1 MAAAISF
8 SQKANRA
15 SIQSLS
21 TKFLFNL
28 SARPKH
34 NHSSDD
40 RLIQYAGQCSRHYA
54 EAFDATGLMIDKP
67 DDIAPRS
74 THPLRLM

>member
-21 TKFLFNL
+21 TKFLFK
-28 SARPKH
+28 RETKH
-34 NHSSDD
+34 DHSSDA